1 MTMWINS
8 VDSSRSDSLGR
19 SSVLITMTKLLLLQ
33 TRWRR
38 KVFRCQ
44 AKKLFFKQTY
54 QKEKYYS
61 ININTRLF
69 FSFAY
74 FLVPL

>member
-1 MTMWINS
+1 MGALSGKENAVEAVNVMTMWINS

-19 SSVLITMTKLLLLQ
+19 SSVLITMTKLLLR

-44 AKKLFFKQTY
+44 AKKTFSSRHIK
-54 QKEKYYS
+54 KK
-61 ININTRLF
+61 NIT
-69 FSFAY
+69 A
-74 FLVPL
+74 